1 MNNNQQHP
9 NLNLINTFFQAY
21 SNNDLETIRQILASD
36 IEWVI
41 PGRHPLSGIK
51 VGIEEVLN
59 YFKQLNAF
67 SFQARPIVMGVN
79 DNYVI
84 DCHLNWSNLDEGENI
99 ERMSCLLWKF
109 VDGKISKVYNFPED
123 QHAIDSFFNGP
134 IRMHRNS

>member
-1 MNNNQQHP
+1 MNNNTQHP
-9 NLNLINTFFQAY
+9 NLNLINTFFRAY
-21 SNNDLETIRQILASD
+21 GNSDMEAIRQILAPD

-51 VGIEEVLN
+51 VGVDEVLN

-84 DCHLNWSNLDEGENI
+84 DCHINWSNQEGGENI

-109 VDGKISKVYNFPED
+109 ADGKISRVYNFPED
-123 QHAIDSFFNGP
+123 QHAIDAFFNKACAD
-134 IRMHRNS
+134 